1 MRDNYSI
8 FLSKEF
14 KKQISKMS
22 KEEGYQ
28 YEVLVSSGTVSSYK
42 CPKEDVINN
51 HIKHIVSDYEDEGYE
66 VVASNGYIKGAGVY
80 SELYMRKAVEE
91 KGGK

>member
-1 MRDNYSI
+1 MKNKYSL

-14 KKQISKMS
+14 KKQINSIS

-28 YEVLVSSGTVSSYK
+28 YEVLVSSGTVSFHK

-51 HIKHIVSDYEDEGYE
+51 HIKHIVSDYEEEGYE
-66 VVASNGYIKGAGVY
+66 VVASNGYIKGADVY
-80 SELYMRKAVEE
+80 VELYMRKVVEE